1 MKFFKKAG
9 CKAASTDDIVLAS
22 RQRGLVSFEIDGVT
36 YGDSSSFY
44 DENATLGFYNVSE
57 ATKSISSIAS
67 IALPFDLPE
76 LPEFFTSWT
85 FFAVSALCF
94 ILGLIT
100 CCCCKTSVSDEK
112 KVSLLD
118 ESLSKESPLVRTLS
132 KVRNSSI
139 NSLSSAVTSLKGRV
153 KIGSDVDSTKQDG
166 ESIELCRV
174 SNSTKTPSFDASSI
188 SRSRKSAACQTSFD
202 IHSNKSQ
209 SSALNRILKTL
220 SNGVIAATQG
230 ENEHGATHKDK
241 EEALE
246 EGAAEGKSD
255 SFSSS
260 KSKTS
265 KQSSRSSRN
274 DKSVSLAPIDE
285 KTPVT
290 EALTTVSKSSSNSKS
305 KKSSISKRISSKFQK
320 MMFGGGKAG
329 KGTDDAIQTVAEDEP
344 HHIKTLV
351 LAGPQGTDV
360 ILNNSGVAL
369 GEAAHKNSRQVMN
382 KEENGVVHEICMAVG
397 EGVHL
402 CVSPKMLLEDQGD
415 QVNLMS
421 EANIPETIDCQLA
434 HEANTNSK
442 SDGIS
447 GESDTG
453 MVHSSLMSLGQGIHN
468 ILPYHDAR
476 DTGIGHDTCMA
487 VGVGVQN
494 VGEGFYSMMN
504 KK

>member
-1 MKFFKKAG
+1 
-9 CKAASTDDIVLAS
+9 
-22 RQRGLVSFEIDGVT
+22 
-36 YGDSSSFY
+36 
-44 DENATLGFYNVSE
+44 
-57 ATKSISSIAS
+57 
-67 IALPFDLPE
+67 
-76 LPEFFTSWT
+76 
-85 FFAVSALCF
+85 
-94 ILGLIT
+94 
-100 CCCCKTSVSDEK
+100 
-112 KVSLLD
+112 
-118 ESLSKESPLVRTLS
+118 
-132 KVRNSSI
+132 
-139 NSLSSAVTSLKGRV
+139 
-153 KIGSDVDSTKQDG
+153 
-166 ESIELCRV
+166 
-174 SNSTKTPSFDASSI
+174 
-188 SRSRKSAACQTSFD
+188 
-202 IHSNKSQ
+202 
-209 SSALNRILKTL
+209 
-220 SNGVIAATQG
+220 
-230 ENEHGATHKDK
+230 
-241 EEALE
+241 
-246 EGAAEGKSD
+246 
-255 SFSSS
+255 
-260 KSKTS
+260 
-265 KQSSRSSRN
+265 
-274 DKSVSLAPIDE
+274 LAPIDE

-360 ILNNSGVAL
+360 ILHNSGVAL

-402 CVSPKMLLEDQGD
+402 CVSPKMLLEDQMD

>member
-9 CKAASTDDIVLAS
+9 CKAASTDDVVLAS
-22 RQRGLVSFEIDGVT
+22 RQRGLVSFEMNGVT
-36 YGDSSSFY
+36 YGDLSSY
-44 DENATLGFYNVSE
+44 NDDNVTLSFYNVSE
-57 ATKSISSIAS
+57 ATKSTSSIAS
-67 IALPFDLPE
+67 IALPFDLLE
-76 LPEFFTSWT
+76 LPDFFTSWT
-85 FFAVSALCF
+85 FFAASALCF
-94 ILGLIT
+94 MLGLIT
-100 CCCCKTSVSDEK
+100 CCCCKPSVSDEK

-118 ESLSKESPLVRTLS
+118 ESLSKDPLARELS
-132 KVRNSSI
+132 NSRNSSI
-139 NSLSSAVTSLKGRV
+139 NSLSSALTSLKGRV
-153 KIGSDVDSTKQDG
+153 KIGSDVDSTKQEG

-174 SNSTKTPSFDASSI
+174 SNSTKSSSFDASSI

-220 SNGVIAATQG
+220 SNGVIAATHR
-230 ENEHGATHKDK
+230 ENEHGATLEDK

-305 KKSSISKRISSKFQK
+305 KKSSVSKRISSKIHK
-320 MMFGGGKAG
+320 MVFGGGKAG
-329 KGTDDAIQTVAEDEP
+329 KGTDDAIQTVPEDEP

-351 LAGPQGTDV
+351 LAGSQGTDV
-360 ILNNSGVAL
+360 ILHNSGVGL
-369 GEAAHKNSRQVMN
+369 GEAAHKNSREVMT
-382 KEENGVVHEICMAVG
+382 KEENGVFHETCMAVG

-402 CVSPKMLLEDQGD
+402 CVSPKMLLEDQVD
-415 QVNLMS
+415 QVKLMS
-421 EANIPETIDCQLA
+421 DANMSETKDCQLA
-434 HEANTNSK
+434 HETSTNSK
-442 SDGIS
+442 SDEIS
-447 GESDTG
+447 GESDNG
-453 MVHSSLMSLGQGIHN
+453 MVHSSLVSLGQGIHN
-468 ILPYHDAR
+468 ILPYHDTQQ
-476 DTGIGHDTCMA
+476 TGIRHDTCMA
-487 VGVGVQN
+487 VGLGVQN
-494 VGEGFYSMMN
+494 LGEGFYSMMN